1 MMLRCIPAT
10 TRYHAFTGLLVGA
23 IMLSG
28 CMATETRWTHGEI
41 PAEEWGVDAAQCK
54 WEARRKAEKEAEDA
68 MAYNTNDSLDDEQS
82 IDSLFASIDRNDRA
96 RELFDRCMQSLGYVA
111 AD

>member
-1 MMLRCIPAT
+1 MNVRS
-10 TRYHAFTGLLVGA
+10 RLLLALLMGA
-23 IMLSG
+23 SVLAG

-41 PAEEWGVDAAQCK
+41 PAEEWAVDSAQCR

-68 MAYNTNDSLDDEQS
+68 MAYNSNDALDDAQS
-82 IDSLFASIDRNDRA
+82 VDSLFASVDRENRA

-111 AD
+111 AE